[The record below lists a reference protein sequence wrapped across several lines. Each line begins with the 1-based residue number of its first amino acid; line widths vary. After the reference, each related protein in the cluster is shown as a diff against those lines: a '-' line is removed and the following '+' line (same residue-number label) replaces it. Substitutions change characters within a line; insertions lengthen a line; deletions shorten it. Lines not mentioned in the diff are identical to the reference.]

1 MTRRKRGGPGH
12 GRGLP
17 APRLRAPSPSPP
29 PGPVP
34 EDLLGAD
41 ELRDHLR
48 RSVADVKHSFD
59 VTATGTLSR
68 AEAETQPLVLTTDTG
83 ATWELVLPPGW
94 VVDVDPGAR
103 LTVRGDVIDEPSS
116 TQVGPRLRVRS
127 LSRAD

>member
-1 MTRRKRGGPGH
+1 M
-12 GRGLP
+12 
-17 APRLRAPSPSPP
+17 
-29 PGPVP
+29 
-34 EDLLGAD
+34 
-41 ELRDHLR
+41 
-48 RSVADVKHSFD
+48 KHSFD